1 MAGRIPMGGYRGRV
15 RLLVLALAAL
25 LAMSLGASA
34 VQPTATTVGVG
45 LGISVDRTSVGITV
59 GSQAVVAVT
68 VSQPG
73 SVLGPVHLSVSGVPA
88 GASATILPN
97 PMVNGL
103 PAVVA
108 IQTSASTPVGSHL
121 VRITATSAGQ
131 SASVTFQLN
140 VTLATGFTMVL
151 SPPAATVVD
160 GQSTSYTLT
169 VNRGLLAGPISLSV
183 TGVPQFATATVSP
196 SLSLLG
202 NTATVRISTATN
214 VVPGTYLV
222 TVKGQALLASATAS
236 AYLVVVPQ
244 TYADF
249 PITGTP
255 DRVLAPG
262 SEPAAID
269 LRLTNP
275 FGAPMTVTALG
286 VDLTSTDKP
295 GCTTA
300 NYAVAGYA
308 GPFPLTIPANS
319 TRSLSSLGVPR
330 AQWPSVRM
338 LNLPTNQD
346 ACKGAVVQLAYT
358 GAGNGA

>member
-1 MAGRIPMGGYRGRV
+1 MSRYRGGA
-15 RLLVLALAAL
+15 RLLVLLLAAL
-25 LAMSLGASA
+25 LATSLGASA
-34 VQPTATTVGVG
+34 VRPTATTVDAG
-45 LGISVDRTSVGITV
+45 LGLSVDRSSVGITV

-73 SVLGPVHLSVSGVPA
+73 SVLGPVHLSVTGVPA
-88 GASATILPN
+88 GATAAVLPN
-97 PMVNGL
+97 PAINGI
-103 PAVVA
+103 PAVVV
-108 IQTSASTPVGSHL
+108 IRTTASTPIGSHL
-121 VRITATSAGQ
+121 LRITATSGSQ
-131 SASVTFQLN
+131 SASVTVQLS
-140 VTLATGFTMVL
+140 VSLATGFTMVL
-151 SPPAATVVD
+151 SPPVATVVD
-160 GQSTSYTLT
+160 GQSTTYTLT
-169 VNRGLLAGPISLSV
+169 VDRGLLAGPIALSV
-183 TGVPQFATATVSP
+183 SGVPQFATATVSP

-214 VVPGTYLV
+214 VVPGTYLI
-222 TVKGQALLASATAS
+222 TVKGKALLASATAS
-236 AYLVVVPQ
+236 AYLIVVPQ
-244 TYADF
+244 TYDDF
-249 PITGTP
+249 PIEGTP

-269 LRLTNP
+269 LELTNP

-300 NYAVAGYA
+300 DYAVAGYS
-308 GPFPLTIPANS
+308 GPLPLTIPANS

-346 ACKGAVVQLAYT
+346 ACKGAVVQLAYS

>member
-1 MAGRIPMGGYRGRV
+1 MSRHHGRI
-15 RLLVLALAAL
+15 RLLVLLLAAL
-25 LAMSLGASA
+25 LATSLGASG
-34 VQPTATTVGVG
+34 VRPTATTVDAG

-73 SVLGPVHLSVSGVPA
+73 SVLGPVHLSVSGMPA

-97 PMVNGL
+97 PAVNGI
-103 PAVVA
+103 PAIVA
-108 IQTSASTPVGSHL
+108 IRTSASTPIGSHL
-121 VRITATSAGQ
+121 LKITAASSNQ
-131 SASVTFQLN
+131 SVSVTVTLN

-151 SPPAATVVD
+151 SPPGATVVD
-160 GQSTSYTLT
+160 GESTTYTLT
-169 VNRGLLAGPISLSV
+169 VDRGLLAGPIALSI

-214 VVPGTYLV
+214 VVPGTYLII
-222 TVKGQALLASATAS
+222 VKGKALLASATAS
-236 AYLVVVPQ
+236 AYLVVLPQ

-249 PITGTP
+249 PIHGTP

-269 LRLTNP
+269 LALTNP

-286 VDLTSTDKP
+286 VDLASTDKP

-300 NYAVAGYA
+300 NYAVAAYS
-308 GPFPLTIPANS
+308 GPLPLTIPANS
-319 TRSLSSLGVPR
+319 TRTLSSLGVPR
-330 AQWPSVRM
+330 AQWPAVRM
-338 LNLPTNQD
+338 LNLATNQD
-346 ACKGAVVQLAYT
+346 ACKGAVVQLAYS